1 MGRFL
6 VEADGRR
13 EDENCS
19 PLIPLL
25 DCIIAEAA
33 DDCWSFSNVL
43 LLPSVLLHIVHLFCV
58 CICSNVQ
65 KKSRRRFNLSTKNEN
80 EEIMNESSQQLQ
92 HFLMCLLSRMF
103 GWLPSKSSPFHF
115 HHHSSL

>member
-65 KKSRRRFNLSTKNEN
+65 KSQGGVST
-80 EEIMNESSQQLQ
+80 SQQKMKMKRL
-92 HFLMCLLSRMF
+92 
-103 GWLPSKSSPFHF
+103 
-115 HHHSSL
+115 